1 MNRMSRRSPAG
12 HCRPP
17 LYLRNLDTSR
27 QQVMTA
33 AYYDCRVHG
42 RIRDFR
48 MWRGAERGRLA
59 RPSFRCGQDARAPCR
74 PQFSFP
80 SFDLAARIVRP
91 RGSVVILKATRNHHR
106 EVGKLADQVSGP
118 LRVLVESRR
127 EQVMAIAA
135 RNHAS
140 RVRLFGSA
148 ARGEDRPDSDI
159 DLLVDFDQGSS
170 LFDLIRMSRELEAL
184 LGRTVDV
191 VSAGGLKSR
200 DRAILA
206 ESVDL

>member
-1 MNRMSRRSPAG
+1 VTVS
-12 HCRPP
+12 
-17 LYLRNLDTSR
+17 
-27 QQVMTA
+27 
-33 AYYDCRVHG
+33 
-42 RIRDFR
+42 
-48 MWRGAERGRLA
+48 
-59 RPSFRCGQDARAPCR
+59 
-74 PQFSFP
+74 
-80 SFDLAARIVRP
+80 ARIVGLC
-91 RGSVVILKATRNHHR
+91 GSVVILKATGNRRR

-135 RNHAS
+135 RHHAS

-184 LGRTVDV
+184 LGRAVDV

>member
-1 MNRMSRRSPAG
+1 
-12 HCRPP
+12 
-17 LYLRNLDTSR
+17 
-27 QQVMTA
+27 
-33 AYYDCRVHG
+33 
-42 RIRDFR
+42 
-48 MWRGAERGRLA
+48 
-59 RPSFRCGQDARAPCR
+59 
-74 PQFSFP
+74 
-80 SFDLAARIVRP
+80 
-91 RGSVVILKATRNHHR
+91 
-106 EVGKLADQVSGP
+106 VGKLADQVSGP
-118 LRVLVESRR
+118 LRVLVESRH

-135 RNHAS
+135 RHHAS

-148 ARGEDRPDSDI
+148 ARGEDGPDSDI

-184 LGRTVDV
+184 LGRAVDV

>member
-1 MNRMSRRSPAG
+1 LG
-12 HCRPP
+12 
-17 LYLRNLDTSR
+17 
-27 QQVMTA
+27 
-33 AYYDCRVHG
+33 
-42 RIRDFR
+42 
-48 MWRGAERGRLA
+48 
-59 RPSFRCGQDARAPCR
+59 
-74 PQFSFP
+74 
-80 SFDLAARIVRP
+80 
-91 RGSVVILKATRNHHR
+91 
-106 EVGKLADQVSGP
+106 DQVSGP

-135 RNHAS
+135 RHHAS

-184 LGRTVDV
+184 LGRAVDV

-200 DRAILA
+200 DRAIPA